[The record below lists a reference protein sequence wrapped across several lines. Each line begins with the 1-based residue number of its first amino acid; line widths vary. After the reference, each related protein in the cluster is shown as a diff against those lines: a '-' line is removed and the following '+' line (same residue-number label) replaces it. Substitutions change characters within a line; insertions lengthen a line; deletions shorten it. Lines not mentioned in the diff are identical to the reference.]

1 MLLLYLLLRAA
12 LLSNIQYLHSTMLL
26 LYPKLGCI
34 DCVFAVPIYIPLC
47 FYFIQH
53 DLRVLEYNAS
63 DLHST
68 MLLLYPILKC
78 PFYSPIF
85 NLHSTML
92 LLYRRTSPPLRSILP
107 IYIPLCFYFIGFSPG
122 SVYYYMHHLHSTM
135 LLLYLQ
141 PVYKVERDKI
151 TFTFHYASTLSD
163 SFTPG
168 GSTICQFTFHY
179 ASTLSDFPS
188 CTFNSDFYIYIP
200 LCFYFIQNRRSST
213 DVRFKF
219 TFHYA
224 STLSASRLF
233 LLPPF
238 GIIYIPLCFYF
249 IL

>member
-92 LLYRRTSPPLRSILP
+92 LLYRFQPGERVLLHAPFTFHYASTLSATGIQSRTWQNHIYIPLCFYFIWFIYSRRINDLP
-107 IYIPLCFYFIGFSPG
+107 IYIPLCFYFIGFPLLHIQSWLL
-122 SVYYYMHHLHSTM
+122 YLHSTM
-135 LLLYLQ
+135 LLLSPESQ
-141 PVYKVERDKI
+141 K
-151 TFTFHYASTLSD
+151 
-163 SFTPG
+163 
-168 GSTICQFTFHY
+168 
-179 ASTLSDFPS
+179 
-188 CTFNSDFYIYIP
+188 
-200 LCFYFIQNRRSST
+200 
-213 DVRFKF
+213 
-219 TFHYA
+219 
-224 STLSASRLF
+224 
-233 LLPPF
+233 
-238 GIIYIPLCFYF
+238 
-249 IL
+249 